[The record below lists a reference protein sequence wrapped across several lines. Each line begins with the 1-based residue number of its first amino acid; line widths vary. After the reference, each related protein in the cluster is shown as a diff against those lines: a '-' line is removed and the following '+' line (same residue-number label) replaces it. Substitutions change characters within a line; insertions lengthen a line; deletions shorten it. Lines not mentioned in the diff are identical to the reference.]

1 MSTPFTDEMTV
12 RRHQMVRD
20 QIANRGVRDIRVL
33 EVMRRIPRHEF
44 MAEPYRSQAY
54 GDRPLPIGSGQTISQ
69 PYMVAVMTEALSVGR
84 GDRVLDVG
92 SGSGYQTAVLASL
105 AELVVAVEQDPVLV
119 KDANAT
125 LQRIGIT
132 NVLMRT
138 GDGSMGAPE
147 HQPFDAILVA
157 AGAPSIPQ
165 PLLAQLKDGGRL
177 VVPVGSLSSQR
188 LVIVRRNGDRYVE
201 RSGCGCVFVPLVG
214 QHGWEDFGSKM
225 T

>member
-1 MSTPFTDEMTV
+1 MSLFPSL
-12 RRHQMVRD
+12 
-20 QIANRGVRDIRVL
+20 IAPKLMEIDLYQSVAAR
-33 EVMRRIPRHEF
+33 
-44 MAEPYRSQAY
+44 
-54 GDRPLPIGSGQTISQ
+54 TISQ

-105 AELVVAVEQDPVLV
+105 AELVVAVEQDLGLV
-119 KDANAT
+119 KDAHAT
-125 LQRIGIT
+125 LQRVGIT

-138 GDGSMGAPE
+138 GDGSVGAPE

-188 LVIVRRNGDRYVE
+188 LVIVHRNGDRYVE
-201 RSGCGCVFVPLVG
+201 RLGCGCVFVPLVG